1 MKKKEHVKLSETE
14 QAYLEGLISK
24 GSLPV
29 KTYRR
34 AQALLLLNQG
44 EPYTAVSQTVGVT
57 KQTVSVWTKNYRE
70 NGLKFLA
77 DKPRPGRPKKILSV
91 DEAAITALA
100 CSAPPTGYSQWSL
113 RLLAD
118 HAVELIEADTISYSG
133 VRRILKKTTSS
144 HTSNGI
150 GVSGR

>member
-14 QAYLEGLISK
+14 QAYLEDLISK

-44 EPYTAVSQTVGVT
+44 ETYTAVSQTVGVT
-57 KQTVSVWTKNYRE
+57 KQTVSVWAKNYRE
-70 NGLKFLA
+70 SGLQFLA

-100 CSAPPTGYSQWSL
+100 CSDPPEGYDRWTL

-118 HAVELIEADTISYSG
+118 RLVTIEVIDSISHVAVGNA
-133 VRRILKKTTSS
+133 LKKMNSS
-144 HTSNGI
+144 LG
-150 GVSGR
+150 